1 MHTMLHNNNKAFGDI
16 PEHTN
21 KRKGITMALTACY
34 SIVQNMLTTL
44 TLKHSTLFDVAWFQ
58 RTTSKFNVM

>member
-34 SIVQNMLTTL
+34 SIVQNMLTPS
-44 TLKHSTLFDVAWFQ
+44 H
-58 RTTSKFNVM
+58 

>member
-1 MHTMLHNNNKAFGDI
+1 MLHNNNKAFGDI

-34 SIVQNMLTTL
+34 SIVQNMLTPSHWSIVHCL
-44 TLKHSTLFDVAWFQ
+44 
-58 RTTSKFNVM
+58 M